1 MNQRRS
7 TRAATCSGHE
17 ENKRSAL
24 DSSSTTDRLSHP
36 SVTATATAVGADSG
50 SIHNRSGGSVTSNAN
65 KGSSSE
71 SLCLSSAA
79 IQELRHHH
87 LHHHHHHFSPSTFT
101 PFRSDSGPWSTAAA
115 AAAAAAAAVAAASTN
130 PANMIPNAGHFF
142 SPMVYHG
149 GHHYPATSFPGDGG
163 VDYRTPGTIGVTS
176 IGGGNTVSNVEKGAG
191 SDSNTSTASSTGQP
205 KKTRRRIASAAQRR
219 AANIRERRRMFNLNS
234 AFDRLR
240 KRVPTF
246 AYEKRLS
253 RIDTLRLAMTYIRF
267 MTELLESTSGP
278 NSTSTSSSTS
288 TSIPI
293 AGAGHNNGTAH
304 HHHHFLHHHLTD
316 GPGSQV
322 VFASQI
328 Q

>member
-24 DSSSTTDRLSHP
+24 DSSATTDRLSHR
-36 SVTATATAVGADSG
+36 TAATDPA
-50 SIHNRSGGSVTSNAN
+50 IHNRAGRSVNSST
-65 KGSSSE
+65 KGPHGE
-71 SLCLSSAA
+71 CLALSSTA

-101 PFRSDSGPWSTAAA
+101 PFRSDTGPWSTAAA

-149 GHHYPATSFPGDGG
+149 GHHYPATGFPGETNE
-163 VDYRTPGTIGVTS
+163 YRTSVPGAIVSS
-176 IGGGNTVSNVEKGAG
+176 IGASTNGSAVEKGAA
-191 SDSNTSTASSTGQP
+191 SDSNTSTTSSTGQP

-267 MTELLESTSGP
+267 MTELLESTSAP
-278 NSTSTSSSTS
+278 SSSSTS
-288 TSIPI
+288 TSSMAAI